1 MNYLIYFHRLSLC
14 AQLAFSWFGNKKS
27 LVIFVPIM
35 LLTMVGCSV
44 TQHNNGPTIN
54 GLLLTEPEVI
64 SPRSQI
70 AIAHYTNTLFQ
81 MKMTP
86 EERAEILFQRGIAY
100 DSMGL
105 TSLARMDY
113 SEAIKLNPQLAE
125 AHNSIG
131 VHYIQAGMYMHAYEA
146 FDSTL
151 EINPDYDFALLNR
164 GIALYYGGRES
175 LATIDTL
182 SFLEKDNSDPI
193 RVLWHFIASNSS
205 RDNTVEQS
213 LNMLKNARKN
223 LSDDKWATVLV
234 DYYLGQAS
242 ETQVIARLIQDV
254 RSQTELNYRL
264 CEAYFYLG
272 KYQAKNGNLNLA
284 ENYFKLSLST
294 NVYEYVEHKYAR
306 IELDNIRRT
315 RTKNTP

>member
-1 MNYLIYFHRLSLC
+1 MVISIALIATL
-14 AQLAFSWFGNKKS
+14 
-27 LVIFVPIM
+27 
-35 LLTMVGCSV
+35 GCSA
-44 TQHNNGPTIN
+44 THQNNSPTLN
-54 GLLLTEPEVI
+54 GLLLTEPEEI
-64 SPRSQI
+64 SARSQI

-113 SEAIKLNPQLAE
+113 SEALKLNPQLAE

-151 EINPDYDFALLNR
+151 EINPEYDFALLNR

-175 LATIDTL
+175 LATADTS
-182 SFLEKDNSDPI
+182 SFLEKDQSDPI
-193 RVLWHFIASNSS
+193 RVLWHYIASNSS
-205 RDNTVEQS
+205 NDYTVDQA
-213 LNMLKNARKN
+213 LTMLRNARKN
-223 LSDDKWATVLV
+223 LPDNKWATILV
-234 DYYLGQAS
+234 DYYLNKAS
-242 ETQVIARLIQDV
+242 ETDVIARLIKDV

-272 KYQAKNGNLNLA
+272 KYQAKQGNFNLA

-306 IELDNIRRT
+306 IELDNIRRA
-315 RTKNTP
+315 RTQDMP

>member
-1 MNYLIYFHRLSLC
+1 MRFILSCFVLIGVLFIS
-14 AQLAFSWFGNKKS
+14 
-27 LVIFVPIM
+27 
-35 LLTMVGCSV
+35 GCNS
-44 TQHNNGPTIN
+44 TQNTSSPYMS
-54 GLLLTEPEVI
+54 GLLLTEPEEI
-64 SPRSQI
+64 SPRSQV

-81 MKMTP
+81 VKLTP
-86 EERAEILFQRGIAY
+86 NERAELLFQRGIAY

-131 VHYIQAGMYMHAYEA
+131 VHYIQAGMYMLAYEA

-175 LATIDTL
+175 LAAKDTAL
-182 SFLEKDNSDPI
+182 FLEKDDTDPI
-193 RVLWHFIASNSS
+193 RVLWHFITADSDQDDKSG
-205 RDNTVEQS
+205 ES
-213 LNMLKNARKN
+213 LAMLSQARSK
-223 LSDDKWATVLV
+223 LPDDKWATVLV
-234 DYYLGQAS
+234 DYYLGEVTEAD
-242 ETQVIARLIQDV
+242 VIARLIKDV

-272 KYQAKNGNLNLA
+272 KLQAKQGNFSLA

-306 IELDNIRRT
+306 IELDNLRRLRRQAT
-315 RTKNTP
+315 VN